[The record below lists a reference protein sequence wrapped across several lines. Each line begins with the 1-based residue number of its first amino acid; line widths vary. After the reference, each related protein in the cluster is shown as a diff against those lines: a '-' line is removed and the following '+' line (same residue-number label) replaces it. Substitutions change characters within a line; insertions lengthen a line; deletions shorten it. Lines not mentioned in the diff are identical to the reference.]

1 MNPQSNIGAEF
12 HVAGDPAALERWPV
26 WPAAAFDYAELL
38 EQAETSLARREQA
51 YPEWIRKGLI
61 ASEAAEA
68 DIAAWRL
75 LVAEW
80 RWIVSGPESP
90 GAELPPPATLH
101 ARRAAVDLSIERI
114 EAEARRRQ
122 SADLA
127 HQAALL
133 HALRW
138 HLQRTDGPEP
148 SSAPRVHRMARLT
161 RLLRADAASF
171 DERKAA

>member
-1 MNPQSNIGAEF
+1 MMGGEF
-12 HVAGDPAALERWPV
+12 HIAGDPAALEHWPS
-26 WPAAAFDYAELL
+26 WPSAAFDYAALL
-38 EQAETSLARREQA
+38 AQAETSLARREQA

-61 ASEAAEA
+61 ASDAAEA

-80 RWIVSGPESP
+80 CWIVREE
-90 GAELPPPATLH
+90 GALPPPGTLH

-114 EAEARRRQ
+114 EAEARRRHN
-122 SADLA
+122 ADLA

-138 HLQRTDGPEP
+138 HLQRTDGLI
-148 SSAPRVHRMARLT
+148 PRVQRMAAIT
-161 RLLRADAASF
+161 RLLRADAATF
-171 DERKAA
+171 QERKAA

>member
-1 MNPQSNIGAEF
+1 MWCSMTGAEF

-26 WPAAAFDYAELL
+26 WPAAAFDYADLL
-38 EQAETSLARREQA
+38 AQAETSLARREAA

-61 ASEAAEA
+61 AGEAAEA

-80 RWIVSGPESP
+80 RWIVTGE
-90 GAELPPPATLH
+90 GDLPPPGTLH

-161 RLLRADAASF
+161 RLLRADAAAF
-171 DERKAA
+171 QERKAA

>member
-1 MNPQSNIGAEF
+1 MWCSMTGAEF

-26 WPAAAFDYAELL
+26 WPAAAFDYADLL
-38 EQAETSLARREQA
+38 AQAETSLARREQA

-61 ASEAAEA
+61 AGEAAEA

-80 RWIVSGPESP
+80 RWIVSGE
-90 GAELPPPATLH
+90 GELPPPDTIH

-138 HLQRTDGPEP
+138 HLQRTDGLI
-148 SSAPRVHRMARLT
+148 PRVHRMARLT
-161 RLLRADAASF
+161 RLLRADAASIT
-171 DERKAA
+171 ERKAA

>member
-1 MNPQSNIGAEF
+1 MTGAISKDGEF
-12 HVAGDPAALERWPV
+12 HIAGDPAALERWPV
-26 WPAAAFDYAELL
+26 WPSAAFDYEQLL
-38 EQAETSLARREQA
+38 AQAETSLARREQA

-80 RWIVSGPESP
+80 RWIVREEG
-90 GAELPPPATLH
+90 ELPPPGTLH

-114 EAEARRRQ
+114 EAEARRRH

-133 HALRW
+133 HGLRW
-138 HLQRTDGPEP
+138 HLARTDGLI
-148 SSAPRVHRMARLT
+148 PRVHRMAALT

-171 DERKAA
+171 AQGKAA